1 MIRKCCEC
9 NFINGTW
16 KYEEIIGAKV
26 RVRSLPVA
34 NRFSGISGSTI
45 YTIEDI
51 IFQVS
56 DDGKTIVIVK
66 LAGTDCL
73 FTFKDLEVISL
84 KPLKKVVC
92 SETTITGRVV
102 VNG

>member
-16 KYEEIIGAKV
+16 KLEDVIGAKV

-34 NRFSGISGSTI
+34 NRFAGISGSTI
-45 YTIEDI
+45 YVIEDI
-51 IFQVS
+51 IFQIS

-66 LAGTDCL
+66 LKGTDCL
-73 FTFKDLEVISL
+73 FTFKDLEIISL
-84 KPLKKVVC
+84 RPSLPTVC
-92 SETTITGRVV
+92 SERTITGRAIA
-102 VNG
+102 NG